1 MSTFHPPATPES
13 ARLFRFS
20 LLLFVLASV
29 YLAWPW
35 LSGEVTIPW
44 DSKAHFQP
52 QLSFLAH
59 ALHDGQSPFWT
70 PNVFAGMPQI
80 ADPQSLIFSPP
91 FLLLAALVREPTFQ
105 QADAVSFLMLTL
117 GGIGWMLYF
126 RDRRW
131 SAAGLDVTDHR
142 IQGRPTPQ
150 NIHYLATKRDRA
162 GHYLDVD
169 IPPSGDA

>member
-1 MSTFHPPATPES
+1 M
-13 ARLFRFS
+13 
-20 LLLFVLASV
+20 
-29 YLAWPW
+29 
-35 LSGEVTIPW
+35 TIPW

-105 QADAVSFLMLTL
+105 QADAVSFLMLTF

-126 RDRRW
+126 RDRGW
-131 SAAGLDVTDHR
+131 SAAGGLVAALAFAYGGSAAWR
-142 IQGRPTPQ
+142 IQHTGQIFRC
-150 NIHYLATKRDRA
+150 RGFRW
-162 GHYLDVD
+162 
-169 IPPSGDA
+169 PSGRSIAHWIAPRFSGGCWRGCSPP